1 MLKDWIGFASSVFF
15 RTFAS
20 QETEIITI
28 KNRIMLNKE
37 DKKVQKFIN
46 QCADFCKTAG
56 LKTLKEVYD
65 WLVAD
70 LTDTYKGRAPKW
82 KIESVA
88 EDITESICLK
98 LNIHQKG
105 IPK

>member
-1 MLKDWIGFASSVFF
+1 
-15 RTFAS
+15 
-20 QETEIITI
+20 
-28 KNRIMLNKE
+28 MLNRE
-37 DKKVQKFIN
+37 NKKIQKFIN
-46 QCADFCKTAG
+46 QCADFCKTAVM
-56 LKTLKEVYD
+56 KTQKEVYD

-105 IPK
+105 IRK